1 MYIYVY
7 TYFIHD
13 THIVFHISYII
24 PDVFLFPDVR
34 RVDLFTSQT
43 SSCWRIWISLKP
55 RMDGTIT
62 QMNLAQNLLL
72 GYLMGP
78 RCWFAM
84 LMVVRIWTFVHCQTL
99 RKTQFVMCETNNVRY
114 FRLFWWHLL
123 ESTLIQ
129 SGWFSCC
136 FTECAFILI
145 AGLSA
150 PFGPEFPLRVH
161 LLQLLS
167 PSGLTSDEPVRNYMR
182 SVQQAWE
189 MDGNGRESCFF
200 SWTNFFLGLF
210 ETIESLP
217 VNLFLWCSSCSRR
230 EIR

>member
-1 MYIYVY
+1 MVCNHFWNHTVYRCLKWNILCIYVY

-34 RVDLFTSQT
+34 RVDFFTSQT

-78 RCWFAM
+78 RCFFAMIAM
-84 LMVVRIWTFVHCQTL
+84 LMVVRMEKPLCIVKPL

-114 FRLFWWHLL
+114 FRLF
-123 ESTLIQ
+123 
-129 SGWFSCC
+129 
-136 FTECAFILI
+136 
-145 AGLSA
+145 
-150 PFGPEFPLRVH
+150 
-161 LLQLLS
+161 
-167 PSGLTSDEPVRNYMR
+167 
-182 SVQQAWE
+182 
-189 MDGNGRESCFF
+189 
-200 SWTNFFLGLF
+200 
-210 ETIESLP
+210 
-217 VNLFLWCSSCSRR
+217 
-230 EIR
+230 